1 MTRNK
6 IDFIQKYSERN
17 YTALLT
23 VTYFVICVKIRD
35 HADKN
40 KCKAYEILKTKHM
53 SGPPHDHVM
62 PGLQDTIQSVNS
74 CSCIKTKQNKNHKN
88 PVLNIKRNLK
98 KHNEEE
104 EEKAAKKNPGEESP
118 TRKNKTSSRLAQY
131 TVY

>member
-1 MTRNK
+1 
-6 IDFIQKYSERN
+6 
-17 YTALLT
+17 
-23 VTYFVICVKIRD
+23 
-35 HADKN
+35 
-40 KCKAYEILKTKHM
+40 M

-104 EEKAAKKNPGEESP
+104 EGKAAKKNPGEERP